1 MLEINFE
8 FRKGIFFIR
17 LIGDLNDQNYKQED
31 EKIKKLIIENKFKY
45 IVINTNHLKKVDLD
59 GLNYLLE
66 IFYITKINESNLVI
80 CDKNNIFKRLLNNN
94 IPSIKEEIEVL

>member
-17 LIGDLNDQNYKQED
+17 LIGDLNNQNYKEEENELKQ
-31 EKIKKLIIENKFKY
+31 LIVANQFKY
-45 IVINTNHLKKVDLD
+45 VVINTNHLNKVDLD

-66 IFYITKINESNLVI
+66 IFYITKINKSNLVI
-80 CDKNNIFKRLLNNN
+80 CDKSNIFKRLLNNN
-94 IPSIKEEIEVL
+94 IPSINEEIEVL

>member
-1 MLEINFE
+1 MLKISFE

-17 LIGDLNDQNYKQED
+17 LIGNLNNKNYIQEENLLKD
-31 EKIKKLIIENKFKY
+31 LIIENKFKY
-45 IVINTNHLKKVDLD
+45 IVINTNYLKKVDLD

-66 IFYITKINESNLVI
+66 IFYLTTMNESNLVI
-80 CDKNNIFKRLLNNN
+80 CDKNNIFERLLNKS